1 MLENL
6 KEVETD
12 VLLWLSAVLLY
23 GVGDT
28 ATTFW
33 GLSVEGVGEA
43 GPVAAFFFE
52 SYGLYSFLGVKVAV
66 FFIFYLIWLGFRT
79 PARTAVPLALVF
91 VGGVVTSWNLY
102 TITSA
107 M

>member
-1 MLENL
+1 MRDVFEKSDEMLW
-6 KEVETD
+6 V
-12 VLLWLSAVLLY
+12 SAVLLY

-33 GLSVEGVGEA
+33 GLSVDGIGEA
-43 GPVAAFFFE
+43 GPVAAFFFDT
-52 SYGLYSFLGVKVAV
+52 YGLYSFLGVKLAV
-66 FFIFYLIWLGFRT
+66 FAVFYAVWLAVHT
-79 PARTAVPLALVF
+79 PARTAVPLALVV

-107 M
+107 L

>member
-1 MLENL
+1 MNMR
-6 KEVETD
+6 EVFEERGT
-12 VLLWLSAVLLY
+12 LLWLSAVLLY

-43 GPVAAFFFE
+43 GPIAAFLFE
-52 SYGLYSFLGVKVAV
+52 SYGLYSFLGVKLAV
-66 FFIFYLIWLGFRT
+66 FGLFYAVWLAVRT
-79 PARTAVPLALVF
+79 PARVAVPLALVV

-102 TITSA
+102 TITGA
-107 M
+107 L